1 MLTHSCF
8 GVFIQSPC
16 SGQLWRKKKR
26 MRRRRRRRC
35 GRMKHKKYSY
45 EDPASFE
52 HSPLCLF
59 DLEGTFTPRC
69 CCSTGGF
76 LTLLQSTALI
86 MDSYHTAVLRQQSAL
101 YCSAVVGGGEG
112 GIKAWPVKKERA
124 ETKHFGF
131 RWVEPSLLQF
141 RQFQDRCCG
150 WQRYRTTCDKPQLRS
165 VTSAGTLASPGAML
179 WRHHITWWMV
189 ECVYMYVTASLWR
202 HLIMWWVGGVCQHVT
217 LWRHSITW
225 CVKWVHVMSRWSS
238 RDSKGLLQL
247 QLCRRLSR
255 AVSCVQTQGTGKNMK
270 ETLHYTSTIVCVDNW
285 PW

>member
-1 MLTHSCF
+1 MLTHSCL

-16 SGQLWRKKKR
+16 SGQLWRRNR

-101 YCSAVVGGGEG
+101 YCTYVVVGGGEG
-112 GIKAWPVKKERA
+112 GIEAWPVKKERA
-124 ETKHFGF
+124 ETKHLGF
-131 RWVEPSLLQF
+131 RWVERGLLQF

-179 WRHHITWWMV
+179 WRHHITWW
-189 ECVYMYVTASLWR
+189 
-202 HLIMWWVGGVCQHVT
+202 VGGVCACDSR
-217 LWRHSITW
+217 LWRHHITW
-225 CVKWVHVMSRWSS
+225 WIGGVE
-238 RDSKGLLQL
+238 LL
-247 QLCRRLSR
+247 
-255 AVSCVQTQGTGKNMK
+255 
-270 ETLHYTSTIVCVDNW
+270 
-285 PW
+285 